1 MTNEEK
7 IEIYARD
14 LCESYGIP
22 PDTLMTVNVPPTI
35 RWEMY
40 KDQARAAMASCAKI
54 AAMEEAEEPTY
65 LPVSTGIRKIQL
77 E

>member
-14 LCESYGIP
+14 ICESYGIN
-22 PDTLMTVNVPPTI
+22 PDTPMMVNDPPTK

-40 KDQARAAMASCAKI
+40 KYQARAAMASCAKI
-54 AAMEEAEEPTY
+54 AAMEVAEEPTH
-65 LPVSTGIRKIQL
+65 LSIPTGIRKIQL

>member
-14 LCESYGIP
+14 ICESYGIN
-22 PDTLMTVNVPPTI
+22 PDTPMTVNDPPTK

-65 LPVSTGIRKIQL
+65 LPSSTGIRKIQL